1 MRRLLLAVAVIFSL
15 SLPAFARSSDD
26 RASVGGDITI
36 APGETVG
43 DVACVFCSVK
53 VQGDVKGDIAVLFG
67 DITVDSGRNVGG
79 DVAGLGSDL
88 HLAEGACVNGNVAI
102 AAGDVT
108 KQPGASIHGSQS
120 VMPSK
125 IWLLLPFMPLLVLI
139 GLVWLIVWLVRRN
152 RYQFPVYPQ
161 IPPQRPPY

>member
-1 MRRLLLAVAVIFSL
+1 MRRLLLAVAVVL
-15 SLPAFARSSDD
+15 VSLPAFARSSDD
-26 RASVGGDITI
+26 RASVGGDITV
-36 APGETVG
+36 AQGETVG

-53 VQGDVKGDIAVLFG
+53 VHGDVKGDIAVLFG
-67 DITVDSGRNVGG
+67 DITVDAGRNVGG

-88 HLAEGACVNGNVAI
+88 RLAEGACVNGDVAI

-108 KQPGASIHGSQS
+108 KGPGASIHGSQS

-139 GLVWLIVWLVRRN
+139 GVIWLIVWLVRRN
-152 RYQFPVYPQ
+152 RYQFPAYPQ
-161 IPPQRPPY
+161 NLQRPPY